1 MADGRNR
8 GQPMVNEVRIYI
20 EGGGEGKNTK
30 ALVRQG
36 FSSFFKE
43 LVQVAQSKKIKWN
56 ITLCGSRNNAFRDFK
71 NALED
76 RPNAFIILLVDSEA
90 PVKLKQRPWEHL
102 KSRDN
107 WDSPAGVDE
116 THCYLMVQA
125 MEAWFMADID
135 TLKIFYGQGFKEN
148 AIPKNTNVEMIEKD
162 LLERSLKAAR
172 RDTKSKGEYKKI
184 QHASKLLEML
194 DVDKVRQASSE
205 CDRIFT
211 TLTELMEQGN

>member
-1 MADGRNR
+1 MAEWRNR

-20 EGGGEGKNTK
+20 EGGGESKDTK
-30 ALVRQG
+30 AFLRQG
-36 FSSFFKE
+36 FSSFFKK

-71 NALED
+71 NALEAH
-76 RPNAFIILLVDSEA
+76 PNAFIILLVDSEA

-116 THCYLMVQA
+116 THCYLMVQG

-135 TLKIFYGQGFKEN
+135 TLKNFYGQGFKEK
-148 AIPKNTNVEMIEKD
+148 AIPKKSNVETIEKD
-162 LLERSLKAAR
+162 LLEPNLKAAT
-172 RDTKSKGEYKKI
+172 RDTSKGEYQKI
-184 QHASKLLEML
+184 KHASKLLGML
-194 DVDKVRQASSE
+194 DVDKVRKASSE

>member
-1 MADGRNR
+1 LADGRNR
-8 GQPMVNEVRIYI
+8 GQPMVKEIRIYI

-30 ALVRQG
+30 ALIRQG

-43 LVQVAQSKKIKWN
+43 LVQVVQSKKIKWN

-71 NALED
+71 NALAAHPD
-76 RPNAFIILLVDSEA
+76 AFVILLVDSEA
-90 PVKLKQRPWEHL
+90 PVVKQSPWEHL
-102 KSRDN
+102 KLRDN
-107 WDSPAGVDE
+107 WDSPGVDD

-135 TLKIFYGQGFKEN
+135 TLKNFYGQGFKEN
-148 AIPKNTNVEMIEKD
+148 AIPKKSNVETIEKD
-162 LLERSLKAAR
+162 LLERSLKAAS
-172 RDTKSKGEYKKI
+172 RDTKSKGEYQKI

-194 DVDKVRQASSE
+194 DVDKVRKASSE

>member
-1 MADGRNR
+1 
-8 GQPMVNEVRIYI
+8 MVNEVRIYI
-20 EGGGEGKNTK
+20 EGGGESKDTK
-30 ALVRQG
+30 ALLRQG

-71 NALED
+71 NALVTHAD
-76 RPNAFIILLVDSEA
+76 AFVILLVDSEA
-90 PVKLKQRPWEHL
+90 PVTQSPWEHL

-107 WDSPAGVDE
+107 WDAPSGIDD

-135 TLKIFYGQGFKEN
+135 TLKNFYGQGFKEN
-148 AIPKNTNVEMIEKD
+148 AIPKKSNVETIEKD
-162 LLERSLKAAR
+162 LLERSLEAAT
-172 RDTKSKGEYKKI
+172 RDTKSKGEYQKI
-184 QHASKLLEML
+184 QHAFKLLEML
-194 DVDKVRQASSE
+194 DVDKVRKASSE

-211 TLTELMEQGN
+211 TLTQLMEQGN